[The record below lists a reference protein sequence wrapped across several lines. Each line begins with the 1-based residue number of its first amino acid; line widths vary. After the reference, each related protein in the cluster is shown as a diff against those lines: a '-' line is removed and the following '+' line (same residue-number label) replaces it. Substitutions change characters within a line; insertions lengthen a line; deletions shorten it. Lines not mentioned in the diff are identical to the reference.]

1 MESGMPEAG
10 VNRQMIE
17 RTREATMFLKALANE
32 NRLLILCH
40 LSEGEKSVAELE
52 ALLRIRQPA
61 LSQQLARLRAE
72 KFVKTRRDAKSI
84 YYTLASEDV
93 VLVIQL
99 LHKLFC
105 ERDGEAVI
113 TLSRGSLAA
122 E

>member
-1 MESGMPEAG
+1 
-10 VNRQMIE
+10 MIE
-17 RTREATMFLKALANE
+17 SAREATGFLKALANE

-52 ALLRIRQPA
+52 ALLRIRQPT

-72 KFVKTRRDAKSI
+72 SFVKTRREAKTI
-84 YYTLASEDV
+84 YYSLASEEV

-99 LHKLFC
+99 LYNLFC
-105 ERDGEAVI
+105 KTSNEAEI
-113 TLSRGSLAA
+113 TLLRRPMAA